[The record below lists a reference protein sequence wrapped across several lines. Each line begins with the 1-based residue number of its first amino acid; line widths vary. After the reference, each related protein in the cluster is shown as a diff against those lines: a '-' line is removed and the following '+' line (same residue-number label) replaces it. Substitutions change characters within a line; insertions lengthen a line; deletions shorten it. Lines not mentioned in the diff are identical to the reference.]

1 MWMTPSSDRAD
12 QEHHVPTP
20 NGDGVGA
27 EAHVST
33 APTEHPTPDAPL
45 AGDNPDGSNARTLEP
60 GPNSADTLI
69 AWTFWCDAR
78 FNTDPTTIPFYKE
91 NLPPLRRA
99 FEAEFGKITT
109 EYFCANIVGGYLI
122 TDHDRLYIV
131 NNETGE
137 DAAEVAELIEDAGRL
152 ENDVHDCLQGDAVA
166 TERQRCVQLVAL
178 PVSTALG
185 ILDDTAGIAD
195 KDQKARARS
204 RETKSY
210 ALSKGQL
217 DYARSYFERVA
228 QRTAQL
234 RYFRGVV
241 DGAGGM
247 TLLGIILAALILWA
261 LPALGVSTGG
271 LVPLAASLV
280 AGAAGAVVSVM
291 SRMSFGQLKLDAT
304 VGEKQLV
311 RLGAFRPLIGSI
323 FGVAIAA
330 LIAGGILPI
339 SHPATAAPVAY
350 FFAGVGF
357 LAGFSERWAQDMLSE
372 TKNLIGK
379 SKTGDQ
385 PDASSTPKPAL
396 GST

>member
-1 MWMTPSSDRAD
+1 MTTSSDPAGN
-12 QEHHVPTP
+12 EHVNLVSTP
-20 NGDGVGA
+20 QGDGVPG
-27 EAHVST
+27 EPHESRSPSESET
-33 APTEHPTPDAPL
+33 PQAPS
-45 AGDNPDGSNARTLEP
+45 AGDSADSSTGTDLEP

-69 AWTFWCDAR
+69 GWTFWCDER
-78 FNTDPTTIPFYKE
+78 FNTDSKTVPFYKK
-91 NLPPLRRA
+91 NLPALRRA

-122 TDHDRLYIV
+122 TDQNRLYVV
-131 NNETGE
+131 NNETGD
-137 DAAEVAELIEDAGRL
+137 DASEVAELVEEAGRL
-152 ENDVHDCLQGDAVA
+152 ENDVHDCLQGDTVA
-166 TERQRCVQLVAL
+166 TERQRCVQLVSF
-178 PVSTALG
+178 PISTALG
-185 ILDDTAGIAD
+185 ILDDTAAIAD
-195 KDQKARARS
+195 KDEKIRARS

-210 ALSKGQL
+210 GLSKGQL

-234 RYFRGVV
+234 RYFRGVIG
-241 DGAGGM
+241 GAAGI
-247 TLLGIILAALILWA
+247 TLLGIVLAALILWA

-291 SRMSFGQLKLDAT
+291 SRMSFGQMKLDAT

-323 FGVAIAA
+323 FGVAIGA

-339 SHPATAAPVAY
+339 SHPATAAPAAY

-357 LAGFSERWAQDMLSE
+357 IAGFSERWAQDMLSE
-372 TKNLIGK
+372 TKNLIGQ
-379 SKTGDQ
+379 STKTDQ
-385 PDASSTPKPAL
+385 PEPA
-396 GST
+396 